1 VTTRTTARTVFFR
14 RPFKLSA
21 ADDVQCA
28 GSYMVEV
35 EEERL
40 DTSFP
45 AYRRIATL
53 IRLPGRPGSGE
64 VSRVVYIDPA
74 ELDAALTID
83 TTLPVRAEHLN
94 TGRGLRMTSS
104 KDPSWTWAFEEG
116 ILTVDHMGT
125 TVSLGR
131 YATREFAARAAASY
145 IEKHADWSASSPA
158 TAPRR

>member
-1 VTTRTTARTVFFR
+1 MTTRTTARTVFFR

-21 ADDVQCA
+21 VDDMQSA

-53 IRLPGRPGSGE
+53 IRLPGRPGSAE
-64 VSRVVYIDPA
+64 VSRVVDIDPA
-74 ELDAALTID
+74 ELDAALMMD
-83 TTLPVRAEHLN
+83 TTSPVCDEHLN
-94 TGRGLRMTSS
+94 TGGGLRMTSS
-104 KDPSWTWAFEEG
+104 KVPSWTWAFEEG
-116 ILTVDHMGT
+116 ILTVHHLGT

-131 YATREFAARAAASY
+131 YATREFAARAAALY
-145 IEKHADWSASSPA
+145 IEEHAAENASSPA
-158 TAPRR
+158 TAARP